1 MNTPFRLLAA
11 CVACLSF
18 SAPSFA
24 EADPAP
30 QAEQAIDPEDLIQAI
45 ENQDLKAV
53 KALIKAG
60 ADVNGQNDLGQ
71 TALH

>member
-1 MNTPFRLLAA
+1 MNAPFRLLAA

-18 SAPSFA
+18 SAPSLA

-30 QAEQAIDPEDLIQAI
+30 QAKQAKQAITPEAMRQAI

-53 KALIKAG
+53 KALIKAI
-60 ADVNGQNDLGQ
+60 
-71 TALH
+71 